1 MVPSELDLLKAFPP
15 TQKKKAVDVHKKGSD
30 GSGYITGKVFSRSV
44 ADDGGC
50 NFVMTVEM
58 GYRVHISISASIT
71 SPSPLPIAV
80 GSSVSVGL
88 KGAVPESLPKE
99 EVKPLF
105 LPVKFVWKEG
115 IVIHVKNAKTQEE
128 AFLNTWNS
136 GMLPQ
141 LPLIIYGPQLLSSP
155 LSLPEHFRSFASCG
169 RAAAWPS

>member
-88 KGAVPESLPKE
+88 KGAVLESLPKE

-128 AFLNTWNS
+128 AFLNTWSS
-136 GMLPQ
+136 GMLLQPH
-141 LPLIIYGPQLLSSP
+141 LVTLGPQSLSS
-155 LSLPEHFRSFASCG
+155 SLNLRECFRWFEYCG
-169 RAAAWPS
+169 RAAVWLS